1 MRRQLVPALLVFV
14 AMTVILGLVYPLVV
28 LGIGQGLFHDQ
39 VNGSLVKRNDK
50 VVGSSL
56 LAQSFTKKEYFH
68 PRPSAA
74 GANGYD
80 ASASS
85 ASNLGPTNP
94 ALIKA
99 VTDRVAAYRKENGLG
114 SSAKVPVDAVTS
126 SGSGLDP
133 DISVA
138 NARLQARRIAD
149 ARGMSQKT
157 VLGLVSS
164 HTNDKQLGFL
174 GEKTVNV
181 LDLNLALDAAKT
193 P

>member
-1 MRRQLVPALLVFV
+1 MRRQLFPALLVFV

-39 VNGSLVKRNDK
+39 VNGSLVKRNGK
-50 VVGSSL
+50 VIGSSL

-94 ALIKA
+94 VLIKT
-99 VTDRVAAYRKENGLG
+99 VKDRVAAYRKENALG

-138 NARLQARRIAD
+138 NARLQARRVAE
-149 ARGMSQKT
+149 ASGVSLKT